1 MVMVP
6 KISRPCGSL
15 SSRQACPAWTAR
27 YLPSRNATPLAHSKG
42 LKAVICQVVAITGCT
57 TGTGYVAARTCLRK
71 GAHVA
76 MLNRKSERVDA
87 AVKSLTQEVPGAKI
101 TAIECNLADFDSV
114 RSAAAVLNTQFADT
128 GIDVICNN
136 AGVMALADQAT
147 KQGYDIQMQTV
158 SSKTSAPICP

>member
-1 MVMVP
+1 
-6 KISRPCGSL
+6 
-15 SSRQACPAWTAR
+15 
-27 YLPSRNATPLAHSKG
+27 
-42 LKAVICQVVAITGCT
+42 VVAITGCT
-57 TGTGYVAARTCLRK
+57 TGTGYVAAQTCLRK
-71 GAHVA
+71 GAHVV

-87 AVKSLTQEVPGAKI
+87 AVKSLAQEVPGAKL

-147 KQGYDIQMQTV
+147 KEGYDIQMQTV